1 MRLLIADTQAV
12 VRHGLKQ
19 VLLESGEVDTVD
31 EITEER
37 QVVRHLRESKYDA
50 VILDVAL
57 TRARGEELLSEIG
70 MVAPGIPVLLL
81 SYTGED
87 HCNAR
92 LREAGVLGNLTKAQ
106 APRHVVPAVRALIDG
121 RSYFELPADYEH
133 QSA

>member
-19 VLLESGEVDTVD
+19 VLLESGEVDAVD
-31 EITEER
+31 ELQEGR
-37 QVVRHLRESKYDA
+37 QVVRHLRESAYDA
-50 VILDVAL
+50 LILDAAL
-57 TRARGEELLSEIG
+57 TRSCGKELLTEIG

-87 HCNAR
+87 HCDVR

-106 APRHVVPAVRALIDG
+106 APQHVVPAVRALIAG
-121 RSYFELPADYEH
+121 GSYFELPADCEH